1 MSALLLGGLIG
12 AVSIIPGM
20 IFYMAT
26 TGKRLIVCLILGFI
40 YVVALFM
47 FTAYVHGCPD
57 PSCWQ
62 FINGDW
68 VFSCGN

>member
-1 MSALLLGGLIG
+1 MNALLLGGLIG

-26 TGKRLIVCLILGFI
+26 KKRVMLCLMLGFI
-40 YVVALFM
+40 YVMALFI
-47 FTAYVHGCPD
+47 FTGYVHGCPD